1 MPFDVDALV
10 ERLLAGNRRALS
22 RILTQIEADTPEGR
36 RALSLLYPRSGQA
49 HTIGLTG
56 SAGSGK
62 STLVGSLARELRRRG
77 KTLGIVA
84 IDPTSP
90 FSHGALLGDR
100 IRMQDLTS
108 DREVFLRSMATRGN
122 LGGLAPATA
131 GIVTALDAFGK
142 DVVLVETVGAGQD
155 EVEVA
160 AMADTT
166 VVVLTPGSGDDVQ
179 AMKAGIMEIADVLVV
194 NKSDLPN
201 ADLLARQ
208 LRSIVDAAHTERR
221 TPIIRTASALNEG
234 IDDLIAALEEH
245 RAVHRAAG
253 GAREAPTI
261 AGTPP
266 GARARPPAPHRPRR
280 RDARERRPPRRPRRR
295 SRRPPPRS
303 PRRRRRPHPRVE
315 VVRPCRSVD

>member
-1 MPFDVDALV
+1 MAEDVDALV
-10 ERLLAGNRRALS
+10 ERLLAGNRRALA
-22 RILTQIEADTPEGR
+22 RILTQIENDAPAGR
-36 RALSLLYPRSGQA
+36 RALSLLYPRSGRA
-49 HTIGLTG
+49 HTVGLTG

-62 STLVGSLARELRRRG
+62 STLVAALARVLRARG

-90 FSHGALLGDR
+90 FSQGALLGDR
-100 IRMQDLTS
+100 IRMQELTA

-142 DVVLVETVGAGQD
+142 DAVIVETVGAGQD

-208 LRSIVDAAHTERR
+208 LRSIVEASRSGR
-221 TPIIRTASALNEG
+221 PTPIVRTASALGEG
-234 IDDLIAALEEH
+234 IEALADALEEH
-245 RAVHRAAG
+245 RAYIEQPEVRAAHRRAQ
-253 GAREAPTI
+253 ARHQVLALARQRLIDRVVTMHSGDGRLDDLI
-261 AGTPP
+261 AQVA
-266 GARARPPAPHRPRR
+266 ARRLDPHSAA
-280 RDARERRPPRRPRRR
+280 DALIRE
-295 SRRPPPRS
+295 
-303 PRRRRRPHPRVE
+303 
-315 VVRPCRSVD
+315 